1 MCFYQPTNQPCKERW
16 FIICSLENDSER
28 RDVVMQDHLT
38 SQNVNKQLT
47 LKTDFQVEE
56 QLRHTQER
64 LRLKEEEVK
73 QGRPRFTVTVR

>member
-1 MCFYQPTNQPCKERW
+1 
-16 FIICSLENDSER
+16 
-28 RDVVMQDHLT
+28 MQDHLT